1 MTDINKIQGI
11 NEELINDIEKCDNDD
26 NNDVNNIEK
35 CDNDV
40 NNDIKVYNSDINYEI
55 PLYSVLP
62 YPIIKSKSILKQNKN
77 PQDLA
82 EDDDKIKIVIVKF
95 IAILFVAIVISPF
108 IICDLLFGYTD
119 DSCVDIYPQN
129 LNFINMKIYLL
140 VSGYYVI
147 GLLSIIAINWYF
159 ISDSNEGVKIVLVAG
174 LSILSHI
181 SKVFLILWNIIG
193 AIIFWGTLNKRNY
206 CSKST
211 NTYLFV
217 SLILK
222 LLLNFY
228 NVMSTNNKRD
238 K

>member
-1 MTDINKIQGI
+1 MTGINKIQDI
-11 NEELINDIEKCDNDD
+11 NEELINDIEKCDNDV
-26 NNDVNNIEK
+26 NNDVN
-35 CDNDV
+35 DNVNNV

-62 YPIIKSKSILKQNKN
+62 YPIIKSKSILKQNKK

-82 EDDDKIKIVIVKF
+82 EDDDKIKLVIVQF

-159 ISDSNEGVKIVLVAG
+159 ISDSNEGVKIVLVSG
-174 LSILSHI
+174 LSIISHI

-217 SLILK
+217 SLIIK

-228 NVMSTNNKRD
+228 NVMSTNNKRE